1 MARRVLCILLVMT
14 FMLGGCSM
22 QGGSAMEEALA
33 FRSKVLGGC
42 SFLAKITADYGE
54 QVCTFSLSC
63 RVDREGALLF
73 TVTAPDTISGI
84 TGRVDGAGGKLTFD
98 DVVLPFSPLAEGR
111 LSPVAS
117 AYTAAQSWRTGYI
130 ATCGKEGEQLVFSV
144 NTTYEENP
152 LVADTRMDPEKG
164 VPLSTEICYNGRK
177 HISIVFTDFQF
188 SSKAE

>member
-1 MARRVLCILLVMT
+1 MARRMLCILLVT
-14 FMLGGCSM
+14 VLIFSGCSL
-22 QGGSAMEEALA
+22 QGGSLMEEALS
-33 FRSKVLGGC
+33 FRARVLGGC

-54 QVCTFSLSC
+54 QVYIFSLSC
-63 RVDREGALLF
+63 RVDQEGTLLF

-84 TGRVDGAGGKLTFD
+84 TGKVDGIGGQLTFD

-130 ATCGKEGEQLVFSV
+130 ATCGKEDNSLVISV

-152 LVADTRMDPEKG
+152 LVADTWINRENG
-164 VPLSTEICYNGRK
+164 VPLCTELCYNGRK
-177 HISIVFTDFQF
+177 LLSMSFTDFQF
-188 SSKAE
+188 SNKAE